1 MWPAICTIWHPGANP
16 GEGAGQ
22 RGGPKLKCHLGV
34 KHQPKW
40 HQAIEPNNERDQG
53 WEGGWRAEDDC
64 ALETSQISLP
74 PAVHIHR
81 VLRNAVE
88 YKHIL

>member
-1 MWPAICTIWHPGANP
+1 MWQAICTIWHPRANP

-22 RGGPKLKCHLGV
+22 RGGPKLKCHLEV

-40 HQAIEPNNERDQG
+40 HKAIKPNNERDR
-53 WEGGWRAEDDC
+53 GWRAEDDC
-64 ALETSQISLP
+64 ALEASQISLP

-81 VLRNAVE
+81 VLRNAVMLSISIY
-88 YKHIL
+88 YK